1 MPDDLRG
8 RGAGQGR
15 GAEAGAPGRLPPTA
29 FGATAPQGQV
39 VSGGRAA
46 KGEGARLVYELL
58 AGGPRR
64 SCELRAELVAAGL
77 DRGQAARALESAIRS
92 RLVAEEGTLLR
103 RGAPTTAPDP
113 LPELEDVGIL
123 RRRAVAAELALQRA
137 EALLEKPIR
146 LTEAEL
152 RARVAT
158 LDYAAQIERDLV
170 VLRDQLPLDLRGE
183 ERDRLISGRREELN
197 KLRAFAL
204 EVRR

>member
-1 MPDDLRG
+1 MSR
-8 RGAGQGR
+8 
-15 GAEAGAPGRLPPTA
+15 
-29 FGATAPQGQV
+29 
-39 VSGGRAA
+39 GRAA

>member
-1 MPDDLRG
+1 M
-8 RGAGQGR
+8 Q
-15 GAEAGAPGRLPPTA
+15 
-29 FGATAPQGQV
+29 QN
-39 VSGGRAA
+39 
-46 KGEGARLVYELL
+46 
-58 AGGPRR
+58 
-64 SCELRAELVAAGL
+64 
-77 DRGQAARALESAIRS
+77 
-92 RLVAEEGTLLR
+92 
-103 RGAPTTAPDP
+103 
-113 LPELEDVGIL
+113 

-158 LDYAAQIERDLV
+158 LDYAAKIERDLV